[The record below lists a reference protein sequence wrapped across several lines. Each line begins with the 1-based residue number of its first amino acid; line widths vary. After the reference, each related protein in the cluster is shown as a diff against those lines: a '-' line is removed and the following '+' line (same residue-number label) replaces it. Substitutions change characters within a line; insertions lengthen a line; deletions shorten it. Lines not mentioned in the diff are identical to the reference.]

1 MGGSSKSK
9 DNSARDRQRTQED
22 LDRNWSKR
30 TSDEDVMGLWQQM
43 NSTQMGQALPL
54 MSALMQAGVSQMGA
68 NPYGPK
74 QEIPD
79 FFNILQ
85 TAMGGGGQSP
95 SIINQPQPQS
105 PSHVTGGPVNTDFN
119 AGGVPVYLPP
129 INGQQAP
136 AGQVFGG
143 LGGGLTVPRGKNTF
157 FGGTK

>member
-54 MSALMQAGVSQMGA
+54 LSALMQTGTSQMNA

-74 QEIPD
+74 QEVPD
-79 FFNILQ
+79 MMAMFNSFMPQ
-85 TAMGGGGQSP
+85 
-95 SIINQPQPQS
+95 QPQQPQQ
-105 PSHVTGGPVNTDFN
+105 PQVQPVAQPGMYNYGVTG
-119 AGGVPVYLPP
+119 
-129 INGQQAP
+129 AP
-136 AGQVFGG
+136 GIP
-143 LGGGLTVPRGKNTF
+143 VPRGKHT
-157 FGGTK
+157 FGGVK